1 MMSAH
6 LKRVL
11 HGISLPDHQTFALSG
26 RQGII
31 SFLRCDRDQLLYV
44 FNLSLFRF
52 SSLARR
58 QLGVHCYRLC
68 DLTVCFAAISETHLL
83 GAGYRQ
89 RLRSELRATAWG
101 YELQFVG
108 ADRPEWGARL
118 QRFQRAALPS
128 DLL

>member
-11 HGISLPDHQTFALSG
+11 HGISLPYHQTLALSG

-118 QRFQRAALPS
+118 QRLQRAALPS

>member
-1 MMSAH
+1 MSAH

-11 HGISLPDHQTFALSG
+11 DGISLPYHKTLALSG
-26 RQGII
+26 RQGVI
-31 SFLRCDRDQLLYV
+31 SFLRCERDQLLYV

-52 SSLARR
+52 SSLSRR
-58 QLGVHCYRLC
+58 QLGMHSYRLC

-89 RLRSELRATAWG
+89 HLNSTLRATPWG

-108 ADRPEWGARL
+108 GDRPEWGARL
-118 QRFQRAALPS
+118 QR
-128 DLL
+128 